1 MKLRNTIILAAA
13 ALAGA
18 SALSSCGI
26 YGKFRMPADSAI
38 TSEYAGARDT
48 QADPSAFGNLPW
60 QQVFTDPVLADL
72 IARALDNNK
81 DLANARLNVDI
92 AHAQL
97 RGARLAYLPS
107 VALAPNGGA
116 SGVGGNRMDWSG
128 LSWTYQLPL
137 SVSWEIDVFGKLL
150 NSKRSAAASERMAR
164 DYEQAVRSQ
173 IIGGVA
179 NCYYAIAMIQ
189 DQLEL
194 SRATAENWRQTVEVM
209 KDLKEAGRLNETS
222 VVQSRANY
230 YSILA
235 SVTDLET
242 QLQQMNNTMSLL
254 LNVMPQTWTV
264 PAKATLGQPQ
274 IMREAIPMVEL
285 AARPD
290 VRAAEESL
298 AAAFYATSSAR
309 AAFYPGLSITAAGGF
324 TNSLGS
330 MIVNPG
336 EFFLNLAGSLTAPIF
351 SRGANISRLEAAKA
365 QQKQALNNFEYT
377 VMSASAEVSNAMTA
391 FQKAVEKQK
400 LVDVQVENLE
410 KAVEYNLELLTLGTS
425 TYLEVLTAQTS
436 LLQARMSQISCAN
449 ARDRAVISLYQ
460 SLGGGR

>member
-1 MKLRNTIILAAA
+1 MKSRNTIILAAA
-13 ALAGA
+13 AVLSA

-26 YGKFRMPADSAI
+26 YKKFKMPEDSAL
-38 TSEYAGARDT
+38 TSEYVRASGEQTDA
-48 QADPSAFGNLPW
+48 SAFGNLPW
-60 QQVFTDPVLADL
+60 QKVFTDPVLADL

-81 DLANARLNVDI
+81 DLANAKLNVDI
-92 AHAQL
+92 AHASL
-97 RGARLAYLPS
+97 KGARLAYLPS
-107 VALAPNGGA
+107 VALAPNGAGA
-116 SGVGGNRMDWSG
+116 GVGGNHMDWSG

-137 SVSWEIDVFGKLL
+137 SVNWEIDVFGKLL
-150 NSKRSAAASERMAR
+150 NSKRAAAANERMAR

-179 NCYYAIAMIQ
+179 NCYYAISMLQ
-189 DQLEL
+189 DQLTL
-194 SRATAENWRQTVEVM
+194 SKATAENWRQSVEVM
-209 KDLKEAGRLNETS
+209 KDLKEAGRLNETA

-230 YSILA
+230 YNILA
-235 SVTDLET
+235 SITDLES
-242 QLQQMNNTMSLL
+242 QLNEMNNTMSLL
-254 LNVMPQTWTV
+254 LNVMPQTWVVPSHATV
-264 PAKATLGQPQ
+264 GSPE

-298 AAAFYATSSAR
+298 AAAYYTTAGAR

-336 EFFLNLAGSLTAPIF
+336 EFFLNLAGSLTAPLF
-351 SRGANISRLEAAKA
+351 SRGANIARLEAAKA

-377 VMSASAEVSNAMTA
+377 LMSASAEVSNAMTA
-391 FQKAVEKQK
+391 YAKAVEKQE
-400 LVDVQVENLE
+400 LVKIQVENLE
-410 KAVEYNLELLTLGTS
+410 KSVEYTQELLTLGTS

-436 LLQARMSQISCAN
+436 LLQAQMSQISCTN

>member
-13 ALAGA
+13 AVVSA
-18 SALSSCGI
+18 SALSGCGI
-26 YGKFRMPADSAI
+26 YSKFRMPSDSELAA
-38 TSEYAGARDT
+38 EYSRALESSVDS
-48 QADPSAFGNLPW
+48 SAFGNLPW

-72 IARALDNNK
+72 ISRALENNK

-92 AHAQL
+92 AHASL
-97 RGARLAYLPS
+97 KGARLAYLPS
-107 VALAPNGGA
+107 VAVAPNGAGA
-116 SGVGGNRMDWSG
+116 GFGGNRLDWSG
-128 LSWTYQLPL
+128 LSWSYQLPL

-150 NSKRSAAASERMAR
+150 NSKRSAAANERMSR

-179 NCYYAIAMIQ
+179 NCYYALSMLQ
-189 DQLEL
+189 DQLAL
-194 SRATAENWRQTVEVM
+194 SRATAENWRQSVEIM

-235 SVTDLET
+235 SITDLEA
-242 QLQQMNNTMSLL
+242 QINEMNNTMSLL
-254 LNVMPQTWTV
+254 LNVMPQTWAI
-264 PAKATLGQPQ
+264 PSKATLGQPP

-298 AAAFYATSSAR
+298 AAAYYTTAGAR
-309 AAFYPGLSITAAGGF
+309 AAFYPGLSVTAAGGF

-330 MIVNPG
+330 AIVNPG
-336 EFFLNLAGSLTAPIF
+336 EFFLNLAGSLTAPLF
-351 SRGANISRLEAAKA
+351 SRGANIARLEAAKA
-365 QQKQALNNFEYT
+365 QQQQALNNFEYAL
-377 VMSASAEVSNAMTA
+377 MSASAEVSNAMTA
-391 FQKAVEKQK
+391 YQKAVEKQQ
-400 LVDVQVENLE
+400 LLDVQVENLE
-410 KAVEYNLELLTLGTS
+410 KAVEYTQELLTLGTA

-436 LLQARMSQISCAN
+436 LLQAQMSRITCTN